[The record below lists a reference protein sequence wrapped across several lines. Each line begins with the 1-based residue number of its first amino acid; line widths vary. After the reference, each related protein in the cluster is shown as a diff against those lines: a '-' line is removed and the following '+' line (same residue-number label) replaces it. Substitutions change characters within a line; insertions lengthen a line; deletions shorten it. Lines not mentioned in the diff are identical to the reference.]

1 MDIAALLAALE
12 GSALATSIRNTP
24 VVFPLIES
32 VHVIGLS
39 LVFGTILIVDL
50 RLLGL
55 ASVQRPFSAIA
66 ADILKWTWLAFAVTA
81 LSGALMFTTN
91 ASTYYGNIYFRVKMA
106 LLVLAAVNLLVFE
119 LTAGRSV
126 RQWDR
131 NPAAPAAGRTVAA
144 VSLALWIAIIFL
156 GRWVAFAPSATTPA
170 DVDFEQLENL
180 LPK

>member
-1 MDIAALLAALE
+1 MESSGLLASLE
-12 GSALATSIRNTP
+12 ASTLATSIRHAP
-24 VVFPLIES
+24 AVFPLIES

-55 ASVQRPFSAIA
+55 ASTRRPFTAVAS
-66 ADILKWTWLAFAVTA
+66 DILKWTWLAFAVTA

-91 ASTYYGNIYFRVKMA
+91 ASTYYGNLYFRVKMA
-106 LLVLAAVNLLVFE
+106 LLVLAGVNMLVFE

-126 RQWDR
+126 GQWDR
-131 NPAAPAAGRTVAA
+131 RAAAPAAGRAVAA
-144 VSLALWIAIIFL
+144 VSLVLWIAVIFL
-156 GRWVAFAPSATTPA
+156 GRWVAFAPSETAPA
-170 DVDFEQLENL
+170 EVDFEQLEDL